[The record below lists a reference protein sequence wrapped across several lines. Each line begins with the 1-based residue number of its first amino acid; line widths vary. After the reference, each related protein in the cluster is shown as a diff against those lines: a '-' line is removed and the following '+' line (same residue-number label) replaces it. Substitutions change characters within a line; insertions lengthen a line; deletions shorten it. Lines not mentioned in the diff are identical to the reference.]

1 MSRMWAVVKREFTES
16 VRTKSFI
23 LGTLFGPLLIGAI
36 FGMQL
41 LMLRGEEERSIAI
54 VDGTGA
60 GLGEQLAAIVAG
72 GHGEEAGEGRTHFRA
87 EVLTVAEGGEE
98 ELRADLRD
106 RVLAGELDGYLWIPP
121 GILAGA
127 PALYEGKNATNFV
140 DLNQIRGAL
149 QHAVNATRLSRSG
162 VDPAMVAELFRLVE
176 FEARKVGRRGA
187 TATPESAF
195 ILAYALAFITYLVVV
210 VYGAAVMRGVVEEK
224 KDRIVELVVSS
235 IRPGQLMLGKVL
247 GIGGAGLLQVLIWVV
262 FAALV
267 LNFGDDLAVR
277 LGAQTP
283 ALPRVPGVVAVT
295 FLWFF
300 VAGFF
305 LYACMYA
312 ALGAIATSDQE
323 MQQLQFPVV
332 LLLMAGFMVAFPVI
346 TRPDGTLG
354 VVSSLIPFL
363 SPIIMPVRT
372 VLTDVPLV
380 QLLGSAF
387 LLVATGLV
395 ALWLAGKIYRIGI
408 LATGKRP
415 TAAELLRWLRTA

>member
-23 LGTLFGPLLIGAI
+23 LGTLFGPALIGAF
-36 FGMQL
+36 FGIQV
-41 LMLRGEEERSIAI
+41 LMLRGEEAERSIAI

-60 GLGEQLAAIVAG
+60 GLGEQLAAIV
-72 GHGEEAGEGRTHFRA
+72 GEGGGGGTRFRV

-98 ELRADLRD
+98 EVRARLME
-106 RVLAGELDGYLWIPP
+106 RVLAGELDGYLWLPP
-121 GILAGA
+121 GVLAGA

-140 DLNQIRGAL
+140 EPNQIRGAL
-149 QHAVNATRLSRSG
+149 QHAVNAARLSRSG
-162 VDPAMVAELFRLVE
+162 VDPAVVAELFRPVE

-187 TATPESAF
+187 TATAESAF
-195 ILAYALAFITYLVVV
+195 VLAYVLAFIMYLVVV
-210 VYGAAVMRGVVEEK
+210 AYGAAVMRGVVEEK

-247 GIGGAGLLQVLIWVV
+247 GIGGAGLLQVLIWVA
-262 FAALV
+262 FAALA
-267 LNFGDDLAVR
+267 LNFGDDLAGR
-277 LGAQTP
+277 LGTQAP
-283 ALPRVPGVVAVT
+283 ALPSVPGVVAVT

-305 LYACMYA
+305 LYACIYA

-332 LLLMAGFMVAFPVI
+332 LLLMAGFMMSFPVI

-354 VVSSLIPFL
+354 VVSSLVPFF
-363 SPIIMPVRT
+363 SPIVMPVRA
-372 VLTDVPLV
+372 VVTDVPLV
-380 QLLGSAF
+380 QLLGSA
-387 LLVATGLV
+387 LLLAGTGLV

>member
-140 DLNQIRGAL
+140 ELNQIRGAL

-195 ILAYALAFITYLVVV
+195 ILA
-210 VYGAAVMRGVVEEK
+210 
-224 KDRIVELVVSS
+224 
-235 IRPGQLMLGKVL
+235 
-247 GIGGAGLLQVLIWVV
+247 
-262 FAALV
+262 
-267 LNFGDDLAVR
+267 
-277 LGAQTP
+277 
-283 ALPRVPGVVAVT
+283 
-295 FLWFF
+295 
-300 VAGFF
+300 
-305 LYACMYA
+305 
-312 ALGAIATSDQE
+312 
-323 MQQLQFPVV
+323 
-332 LLLMAGFMVAFPVI
+332 
-346 TRPDGTLG
+346 
-354 VVSSLIPFL
+354 
-363 SPIIMPVRT
+363 
-372 VLTDVPLV
+372 
-380 QLLGSAF
+380 
-387 LLVATGLV
+387 
-395 ALWLAGKIYRIGI
+395 
-408 LATGKRP
+408 
-415 TAAELLRWLRTA
+415 